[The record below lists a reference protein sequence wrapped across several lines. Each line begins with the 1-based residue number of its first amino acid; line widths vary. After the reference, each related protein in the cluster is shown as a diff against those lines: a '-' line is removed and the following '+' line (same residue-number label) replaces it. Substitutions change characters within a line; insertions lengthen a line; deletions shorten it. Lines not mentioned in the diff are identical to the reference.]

1 MYSSGEFVHYQFDPD
16 DISGGDDR
24 TLPKL
29 FDPGAGMK
37 RFAWP
42 DDQSLRAGFT
52 RLLPGQSISTFFWY
66 KEIWYMIAGSA
77 RLDVVDKRSGQ
88 EQTLRL
94 VPRGAVYYPEGVR
107 ITLTNDGDEDLLF
120 LYCAV
125 PASKREASWLAVM
138 DDEDINDVRI
148 REEF

>member
-1 MYSSGEFVHYQFDPD
+1 MYTSGEFVHYQFDPA

-29 FDPGAGMK
+29 FEPGAGMK

-42 DDQSLRAGFT
+42 DDQGLRAGFT
-52 RLLPGQSISTFFWY
+52 RILPGQAISTFFWY
-66 KEIWYMIAGSA
+66 KEIWYMIEGSA
-77 RLDVVDKRSGQ
+77 RLDVVDKRNGK
-88 EQTLRL
+88 EQTIRL
-94 VPRGAVYYPEGVR
+94 APRGAVYYPEGVR
-107 ITLTNDGDEDLLF
+107 ITLTNDTDEDLLF

-125 PASKREASWLAVM
+125 PASKRDASWLGVM
-138 DDEDINDVRI
+138 DEEDINDVKI